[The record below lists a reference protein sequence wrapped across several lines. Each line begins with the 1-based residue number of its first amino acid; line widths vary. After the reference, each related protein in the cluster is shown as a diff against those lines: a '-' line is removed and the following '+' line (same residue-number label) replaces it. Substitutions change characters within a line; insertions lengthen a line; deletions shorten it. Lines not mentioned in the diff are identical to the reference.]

1 MRIPNYKPSTS
12 TLLVYSVILFLS
24 LNIVVIVKTV
34 FSILSNHK
42 IIYLNLGNP
51 IYTVFTLLLIAIFYY
66 TIRKFLETK
75 CSHKFLT
82 NLYIFLIV
90 LLVILSNIGSILVL
104 L

>member
-12 TLLVYSVILFLS
+12 LLVYSVILFLS
-24 LNIVVIVKTV
+24 LNIVVLVKTV
-34 FSILSNHK
+34 FSILSNYK

-75 CSHKFLT
+75 CSYKFLT
-82 NLYIFLIV
+82 NLLIFLIV
-90 LLVILSNIGSILVL
+90 LLVIISNIGSILVL